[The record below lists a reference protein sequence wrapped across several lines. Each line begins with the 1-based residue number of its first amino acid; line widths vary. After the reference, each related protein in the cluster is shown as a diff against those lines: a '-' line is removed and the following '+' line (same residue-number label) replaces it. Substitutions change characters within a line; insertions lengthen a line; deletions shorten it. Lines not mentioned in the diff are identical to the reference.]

1 MGSDQDKG
9 LPLHHNVNA
18 ASGCAMPN
26 EDTAIG
32 RNNMIVMGTFAVL
45 TFLVMFL
52 VDPAKLKEMMINND
66 GGTAAKNHLSWSNL
80 NVEKRAQRKANIG
93 DDDSYTTVVKQ
104 VSRQSVLL
112 DLMQEHKDTRPD
124 SLQGKIAKKGG
135 NNGST
140 SP

>member
-1 MGSDQDKG
+1 MPDED
-9 LPLHHNVNA
+9 NA
-18 ASGCAMPN
+18 V
-26 EDTAIG
+26 G
-32 RNNMIVMGTFAVL
+32 RSNMIFMGAVAVL

-93 DDDSYTTVVKQ
+93 DDDSYTTVAKQ

-112 DLMQEHKDTRPD
+112 DLIQENKDKRPD
-124 SLQGKIAKKGG
+124 SLQGKNANKGG
-135 NNGST
+135 NGST